1 MSYFNFTKLKKG
13 KKMEK
18 EFKYLG
24 LTIERISLFYGTFL
38 ITWGVVISLLSK
50 SNSFTSFIPSFFGLV
65 ILVFSLLAIKVPS
78 KKKLFIHIVVLI
90 GLIVFLGG
98 LDIFRSMNVLF
109 DNFWADLSK
118 LMLLLTG
125 LWFTIINVRSFIFVR
140 KNRKDT

>member
-1 MSYFNFTKLKKG
+1 LSCFNFTKLKKG

-24 LTIERISLFYGTFL
+24 LTIERISLFYGIFL
-38 ITWGVVISLLSK
+38 ITWGVVISFLSK

-98 LDIFRSMNVLF
+98 LDLFRSISVLF

-125 LWFTIINVRSFIFVR
+125 LWFTIINIRSFIFIR
-140 KNRKDT
+140 KNRKDL

>member
-1 MSYFNFTKLKKG
+1 
-13 KKMEK
+13 MEK

-24 LTIERISLFYGTFL
+24 LTIERISLFYGIFL
-38 ITWGVVISLLSK
+38 ITWGVVISFLSK

-98 LDIFRSMNVLF
+98 LDLFRSISVLF

-125 LWFTIINVRSFIFVR
+125 LWFTIINIRSFIFIR
-140 KNRKDT
+140 KNRKDL

>member
-1 MSYFNFTKLKKG
+1 
-13 KKMEK
+13 MEK

-24 LTIERISLFYGTFL
+24 LTIERISLFYGIFL
-38 ITWGVVISLLSK
+38 VTWGVVISLLSK

>member
-1 MSYFNFTKLKKG
+1 
-13 KKMEK
+13 MEK

-24 LTIERISLFYGTFL
+24 LTIERISLFYGIFL
-38 ITWGVVISLLSK
+38 ITWGVVISFLSK

-78 KKKLFIHIVVLI
+78 KKKLFIHIVVLV

>member
-1 MSYFNFTKLKKG
+1 
-13 KKMEK
+13 MEK

-24 LTIERISLFYGTFL
+24 LTIERISLFYGIFL
-38 ITWGVVISLLSK
+38 ITWGVVISFLSN
-50 SNSFTSFIPSFFGLV
+50 SNSFTSFIPSLFGLV
-65 ILVFSLLAIKVPS
+65 ILVFSVLAIKVPS
-78 KKKLFIHIVVLI
+78 KKKLFIHIVVLV

-98 LDIFRSMNVLF
+98 MDIFRSMNVLF

>member
-1 MSYFNFTKLKKG
+1 
-13 KKMEK
+13 MEK

-78 KKKLFIHIVVLI
+78 KKKLFIHIVVLV

>member
-1 MSYFNFTKLKKG
+1 
-13 KKMEK
+13 MEK

-24 LTIERISLFYGTFL
+24 LTIERISLFYGILL
-38 ITWGVVISLLSK
+38 ITWGVVISFLSK

-78 KKKLFIHIVVLI
+78 KKKLFIHIVVLV

-98 LDIFRSMNVLF
+98 MDIFRSMNVLF

>member
-1 MSYFNFTKLKKG
+1 
-13 KKMEK
+13 MEK

-50 SNSFTSFIPSFFGLV
+50 SNSFTSFIPSFFGLA

-78 KKKLFIHIVVLI
+78 KKKLFMHIVVLI

-98 LDIFRSMNVLF
+98 LDLFRSISVLF

-125 LWFTIINVRSFIFVR
+125 LWFTIINIRSFIFIR
-140 KNRKDT
+140 KNRKDL

>member
-1 MSYFNFTKLKKG
+1 
-13 KKMEK
+13 MEK

-50 SNSFTSFIPSFFGLV
+50 SNSFTSFIPSFFGLA

-78 KKKLFIHIVVLI
+78 KKKLFIHIVVLV

-98 LDIFRSMNVLF
+98 LDLFRSMNVLF